1 MTRALAFAA
10 LAALAACAGR
20 HPTRAVHTA
29 ASVARSATSVP
40 AWTRGG
46 TCYEVF
52 VRSFYDSNGDGVGD
66 LRGLIQ
72 KLDYIN
78 DGNPASSRSLGAS
91 CVWLM
96 PVAASPSYHGY
107 DVSDYYRVEPAYGT
121 NDDFK
126 QLVAEAHRRGI
137 AILVDMVLN
146 HSSSEHPHF
155 QAALRDTTS
164 PFRKWYRFASAPLG
178 KGPWGSDAWRKS
190 PVRNEFYYGPFS
202 SDMPDLDYHSP
213 EVREEAKKIAAFW
226 LRDMGADGFR
236 LDAIPYLVEEGD
248 CLMGCPGTHAFLHE
262 YAAYISSIAP
272 EAYTVGEAWG
282 NIDAVLPYYPD
293 QLTSYFGFELADSLV
308 AAVRRGSIGGMLSG
322 YLRLQDTLPG
332 YRWSPFLSNHDG
344 TRVMTLLGGDMARA
358 KIAATLLLTLP
369 GLPFVYYGEEIGMAG
384 DKPDPRLRTPMQW
397 NAGHAAGFTT
407 GTPWERLQPD
417 TQAINVAAEDADPN
431 SLLNLYRRLIR
442 LRSSNVAMATGRLV
456 PLTAGRPD
464 VIAYLRRAGDK
475 AVLVVANLGAAA
487 VTGVSVN
494 SGKDAIPPG
503 SYAAQGLL
511 GTQNGATLVVGPDGQ
526 LLGYVPVTGRLGP
539 KESAVFDLVRAV
551 SPNS

>member
-126 QLVAEAHRRGI
+126 QLVGEAHRRGI

-146 HSSSEHPHF
+146 HSSSEHPAF

-164 PFRKWYRFASAPLG
+164 PFRAWYRFAPTPLG

-190 PVRNEFYYGPFS
+190 PVRNEYYYGPFS
-202 SDMPDLDYHSP
+202 IDMPDLDYHSP
-213 EVREEAKKIAAFW
+213 
-226 LRDMGADGFR
+226 
-236 LDAIPYLVEEGD
+236 
-248 CLMGCPGTHAFLHE
+248 
-262 YAAYISSIAP
+262 
-272 EAYTVGEAWG
+272 
-282 NIDAVLPYYPD
+282 
-293 QLTSYFGFELADSLV
+293 
-308 AAVRRGSIGGMLSG
+308 AVR
-322 YLRLQDTLPG
+322 
-332 YRWSPFLSNHDG
+332 
-344 TRVMTLLGGDMARA
+344 
-358 KIAATLLLTLP
+358 
-369 GLPFVYYGEEIGMAG
+369 
-384 DKPDPRLRTPMQW
+384 
-397 NAGHAAGFTT
+397 
-407 GTPWERLQPD
+407 
-417 TQAINVAAEDADPN
+417 
-431 SLLNLYRRLIR
+431 
-442 LRSSNVAMATGRLV
+442 
-456 PLTAGRPD
+456 
-464 VIAYLRRAGDK
+464 
-475 AVLVVANLGAAA
+475 
-487 VTGVSVN
+487 
-494 SGKDAIPPG
+494 
-503 SYAAQGLL
+503 
-511 GTQNGATLVVGPDGQ
+511 
-526 LLGYVPVTGRLGP
+526 
-539 KESAVFDLVRAV
+539 
-551 SPNS
+551 